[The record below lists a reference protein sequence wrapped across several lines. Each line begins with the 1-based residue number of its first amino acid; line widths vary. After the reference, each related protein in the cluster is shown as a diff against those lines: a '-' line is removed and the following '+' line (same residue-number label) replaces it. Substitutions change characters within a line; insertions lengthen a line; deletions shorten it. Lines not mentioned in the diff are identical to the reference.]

1 MQNLSMLALTLKDLF
16 PWPWIQIPGL
26 ILLIALIAFW
36 VMYRRRQM

>member
-1 MQNLSMLALTLKDLF
+1 MQNLSTLAFSIKDLF
-16 PWPWIQIPGL
+16 PYPWLQIPGL